1 MLPYRIDDFDL
12 RPSTP
17 KRALYWLASKL
28 VTSPWKPT
36 STAGTVRA
44 VVAQWYQAVHGYVC
58 VVVCVFG
65 IAANVVNIVVL
76 TRRNMVPLSTFT
88 RLLPTDTE

>member
-1 MLPYRIDDFDL
+1 M
-12 RPSTP
+12 P

-36 STAGTVRA
+36 STAGA